1 MLKTLDG
8 KLVVIAGASRSGKTA
23 YTLQAIKD
31 HKRVIAWD
39 PEDQFSQSK
48 GFKRVTSPKALIAAL
63 SSPDD
68 AKIAYVCGANLR
80 DNFNLMCACAF
91 RWGWKFAPCTV
102 VAEELADVTNT
113 AKATE
118 KWGILLRRGL
128 KRGINIYAIS
138 QRWAE
143 ADKTAIGNASEF
155 VCFRM
160 NGDDIPYMAKKTR
173 IPIERLEAL
182 NTLEY
187 MRYVPATKVLN
198 QSKVKF

>member
-8 KLVVIAGASRSGKTA
+8 KLIVIAGASRSGKTA
-23 YTLQAIKD
+23 FTLNEIKA

-39 PEDQFSQSK
+39 PEDQFSQAA
-48 GFKRVTSPKALIAAL
+48 GFKRVSSTKALIEAL
-63 SSPDD
+63 NDTSNV
-68 AKIAYVCGANLR
+68 KIAYVCGANLR
-80 DNFNLMCACAF
+80 KNFDFMCAVAY
-91 RWGWKFAPCTV
+91 RWGLKFGACTV
-102 VAEELADVTNT
+102 IAEELADVTNT

-128 KRGINIYAIS
+128 KRGITIYAIS

-173 IPIERLEAL
+173 IPIERLERL

-187 MRYVPATKVLN
+187 MRYVPASKALN
-198 QSKVKF
+198 QSKVRF